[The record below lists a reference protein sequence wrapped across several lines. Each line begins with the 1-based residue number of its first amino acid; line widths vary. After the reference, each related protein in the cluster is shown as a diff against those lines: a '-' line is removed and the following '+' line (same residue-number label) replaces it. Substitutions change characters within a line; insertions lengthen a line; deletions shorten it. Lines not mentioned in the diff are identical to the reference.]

1 MPFTGNENQQKK
13 AGICFSLSDY
23 LTLVDETGRILR
35 DNKRGTISKKTNNIL
50 ARMHISDE
58 SWLKLT
64 REFECVFTGAVGTA
78 EHLCEFTEH
87 VGLKRTHGI
96 ANAQACLN
104 SA

>member
-1 MPFTGNENQQKK
+1 
-13 AGICFSLSDY
+13 
-23 LTLVDETGRILR
+23 
-35 DNKRGTISKKTNNIL
+35 
-50 ARMHISDE
+50 E

-78 EHLCEFTEH
+78 EHLSEFSEH

-96 ANAQACLN
+96 ANAKACLN